1 MALRTT
7 NIKNVKLKIIKI
19 MTGCQYIFTPIT
31 VKTFDWARL
40 HKTFDWAACGLQ
52 VGHRWYIVKYIREI
66 S

>member
-1 MALRTT
+1 
-7 NIKNVKLKIIKI
+7 